1 MSGFKDL
8 GGARRES
15 QPILNALTGRA
26 VVQRIARTG
35 VMRDDNPEVELILT
49 VDLPGREP
57 YTAAHRQV
65 ISRYVRHNLGPGS
78 TVPVR
83 VDATDPSRLE
93 IG

>member
-1 MSGFKDL
+1 MAGFKDL
-8 GGARRES
+8 GERRES
-15 QPILNALTGRA
+15 RPIHGALMGRA
-26 VVQRIARTG
+26 VIERIARTG
-35 VMRDDNPEVELILT
+35 VLRDDNPEVELILT
-49 VDLPGREP
+49 VDVPGREL